1 MKIRKG
7 RWIPAEI
14 TGCMTLVP
22 IFQCS
27 RCKYIQSGYLTTEAC
42 NNCGSINT
50 VDATKPTDIAVLANF
65 FEHNEGK
72 QL

>member
-7 RWIPAEI
+7 KWIPAEI

-27 RCKYIQSGYLTTEAC
+27 RCRHIQSGYLTTEAC
-42 NNCGSINT
+42 TNCGSVNT
-50 VDATKPTDIAVLANF
+50 VDKTKDVEINAISKF
-65 FEHNEGK
+65 FE
-72 QL
+72 QLDN

>member
-7 RWIPAEI
+7 KWIPAEI

-27 RCKYIQSGYLTTEAC
+27 RCKYIQSGYLTTESC
-42 NNCGSINT
+42 PNCGSINI
-50 VDATKPTDIAVLANF
+50 VDKTKDVEIDAISKFL
-65 FEHNEGK
+65 E
-72 QL
+72 QLDN

>member
-7 RWIPAEI
+7 KWIPAEI

-42 NNCGSINT
+42 TNCGSINT
-50 VDATKPTDIAVLANF
+50 VDKTKDVEIEAISKFL
-65 FEHNEGK
+65 E
-72 QL
+72 QLGN

>member
-7 RWIPAEI
+7 KWIPTEI

-42 NNCGSINT
+42 NNCGSVNT
-50 VDATKPTDIAVLANF
+50 VDKTKDVELDAISKF
-65 FEHNEGK
+65 FEQKEDK
-72 QL
+72 

>member
-7 RWIPAEI
+7 KWIPTEI

-42 NNCGSINT
+42 NNCGSVNT
-50 VDATKPTDIAVLANF
+50 VDKTKDVELDAISKF
-65 FEHNEGK
+65 FEQQEDK
-72 QL
+72 